1 MDMLKT
7 NLLVFAFGIV
17 IGGALHHVSMNSV
30 KEDMG
35 AISSSLESKLNG
47 ISQQLSESRR
57 FSPDVIATQS
67 TTASAQSASW
77 EELLADLKQSV
88 QMALESSVR
97 PIIQEELEF
106 SLSQLPQSNQVA
118 AQSVETVDPQQD
130 SENTM
135 KAEQVLSM
143 AVSNGVWNKQSM
155 DAYNDALSHMSG
167 ENQAEAF
174 RQLSVA
180 INNGDVYIEDD
191 VSFY

>member
-1 MDMLKT
+1 MLKT

-17 IGGALHHVSMNSV
+17 IGGTLHHVSMNSV

-35 AISSSLESKLNG
+35 AISSSLESKLND

-57 FSPDVIATQS
+57 FNPGVIPDQNSAP
-67 TTASAQSASW
+67 SAQSASW
-77 EELLADLKQSV
+77 DELLAGLKQSV
-88 QMALESSVR
+88 QTAVETSVR
-97 PIIQEELEF
+97 PILQEELEF

-118 AQSVETVDPQQD
+118 TQSADAVDPQLD
-130 SENTM
+130 TENTA

-155 DAYNDALSHMSG
+155 EAYNEALSHMSG

>member
-7 NLLVFAFGIV
+7 ILLVFAFGIV

-77 EELLADLKQSV
+77 KELLADLKQSV
-88 QMALESSVR
+88 QTALESSVR

>member
-1 MDMLKT
+1 MLKT

-17 IGGALHHVSMNSV
+17 IGGTLHHVSMNSV

-57 FSPDVIATQS
+57 FNPDVIPTQS
-67 TTASAQSASW
+67 TTASEQSASL
-77 EELLADLKQSV
+77 EELLAGLKQSV
-88 QMALESSVR
+88 QTAVETSVR

-118 AQSVETVDPQQD
+118 TQSVEAVDPQLNT
-130 SENTM
+130 ENTA

-143 AVSNGVWNKQSM
+143 AVSNGVWNRQSM
-155 DAYNDALSHMSG
+155 DAYNEALSHMSG